1 MPGTPLW
8 YQIPAFVLCIF
19 PVGVMAGILS
29 IKTGSVWPA
38 AFLHAAH
45 NDYDQMVFGVI
56 TVADNK
62 MFFVSETGVLT
73 IICAWALAIIMY
85 RREKKRLAASQS

>member
-8 YQIPAFVLCIF
+8 YQLPAFVLCIF
-19 PVGVMAGILS
+19 PVGVMAGILA
-29 IKTGSVWPA
+29 IRCGSMWPA

-45 NDYDQMVFGVI
+45 NNYDQAIFGLL
-56 TVADNK
+56 TRGDK
-62 MFFVSETGVLT
+62 RMYFVSETGILT

-85 RREKKRLAASQS
+85 RSEKKRLEGAK